1 MTSKEIRQSFL
12 DFFASKDHKIVPSAP
27 MVIKDDPTLMFT
39 NAGMNQFK
47 NIILGNDPVQY
58 PRVANSQK
66 CLRVSGKH
74 NDLEEVGHDTYH
86 HTMFE
91 MLGNWSFGDYFKKE
105 AIAWAWEYLTDVLK
119 LDKDRLYVSV
129 FAGAPDEGLERD
141 NEAAKFW
148 LQYVS
153 ADRIIDGSKADNFW
167 EMGDTGPC
175 GPCSEIHI
183 DLRSDDERAKID
195 GKSLVNQDHPQVIE
209 IWNNVFMQYNR
220 KSDGSLEELPAKVI
234 DTGMGFERLCMAMQG
249 KQSNYDTDVF
259 LPIINTIAKLSG
271 IAYGANE
278 QSDIAMRVIAD
289 HLRTIA
295 FSITDGQLPS
305 NAKAGY
311 VIRRIL
317 RRAVRYAYTFL
328 NQHQAFMYQLIDVL
342 IEVMGSAY
350 PELMAQKTLIEK
362 VIKEEEDSFLRT
374 LETGIK
380 LLDKNLPAN
389 GVLSGKVAFTLYDT
403 YGFPLDLTEL
413 ILREKGM
420 QVNHD
425 EFNAEMQQQKERAR
439 NAAAIEAGDWV
450 VVREGDSR
458 FVGYDYKE
466 FDTEILRYRKVKQK
480 NKEYYQLVLSNTP
493 FYAEMGGQVGDTGVL
508 KSDTETITIL
518 DTKKEN
524 NLSVHITATL
534 PKDVTEA
541 FTAGVNLEKRA
552 ATESNH
558 SATHLLHEALREVL
572 GTHVEQKG
580 SFVSPESLRF
590 DFSHFQKMTKEE
602 IRAVEKIANQKI
614 RKNYPL
620 VETREM
626 PIGEA
631 QAMGAMALFGEKY
644 GETVRV
650 VQFGTSAELC
660 GGTHVQST
668 GNIGMVRI
676 ISESSIAAG
685 IRRIEAITGEAVEK
699 LLDSEQDILAEAKEI
714 LHNTPDI
721 LNAIRRQA
729 EENAA
734 LKKEVE
740 AYQQEKIMQLRK
752 ELLADAVEVNGIKTI
767 RYEGSLTADQA
778 KTLAFQIR
786 NLQNTQLFFVA
797 GCVHEGKPS
806 LTVLLSDDLVE
817 KGLNAVTIAREAA
830 KEIQGGGGG
839 QAFFASAGGR
849 NAAGIKQAVEKAVGM
864 VHDV

>member
-1 MTSKEIRQSFL
+1 
-12 DFFASKDHKIVPSAP
+12 
-27 MVIKDDPTLMFT
+27 
-39 NAGMNQFK
+39 
-47 NIILGNDPVQY
+47 
-58 PRVANSQK
+58 
-66 CLRVSGKH
+66 
-74 NDLEEVGHDTYH
+74 
-86 HTMFE
+86 
-91 MLGNWSFGDYFKKE
+91 
-105 AIAWAWEYLTDVLK
+105 
-119 LDKDRLYVSV
+119 
-129 FAGAPDEGLERD
+129 
-141 NEAAKFW
+141 
-148 LQYVS
+148 
-153 ADRIIDGSKADNFW
+153 
-167 EMGDTGPC
+167 
-175 GPCSEIHI
+175 
-183 DLRSDDERAKID
+183 
-195 GKSLVNQDHPQVIE
+195 
-209 IWNNVFMQYNR
+209 
-220 KSDGSLEELPAKVI
+220 
-234 DTGMGFERLCMAMQG
+234 
-249 KQSNYDTDVF
+249 
-259 LPIINTIAKLSG
+259 
-271 IAYGANE
+271 
-278 QSDIAMRVIAD
+278 
-289 HLRTIA
+289 
-295 FSITDGQLPS
+295 
-305 NAKAGY
+305 
-311 VIRRIL
+311 
-317 RRAVRYAYTFL
+317 
-328 NQHQAFMYQLIDVL
+328 
-342 IEVMGSAY
+342 
-350 PELMAQKTLIEK
+350 
-362 VIKEEEDSFLRT
+362 
-374 LETGIK
+374 
-380 LLDKNLPAN
+380 
-389 GVLSGKVAFTLYDT
+389 
-403 YGFPLDLTEL
+403 
-413 ILREKGM
+413 
-420 QVNHD
+420 
-425 EFNAEMQQQKERAR
+425 
-439 NAAAIEAGDWV
+439 
-450 VVREGDSR
+450 
-458 FVGYDYKE
+458 VGYDYKE

-541 FTAGVNLEKRA
+541 FTASVNLEKRA

-729 EENAA
+729 EENTA